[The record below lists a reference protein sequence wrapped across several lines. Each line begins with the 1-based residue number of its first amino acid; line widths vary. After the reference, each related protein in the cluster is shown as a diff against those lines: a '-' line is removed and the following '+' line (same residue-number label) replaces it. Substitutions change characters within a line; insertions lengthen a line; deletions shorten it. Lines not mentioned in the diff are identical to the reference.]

1 LTSGGEVMRGLRLII
16 GDSDSRSRKKIRD
29 VAQKQGFI
37 IVGEARDGLT
47 ALTQIRSTQ
56 PDLVILDVQLPVM
69 GGMEIAKIVE
79 ENRISPVVLISAF
92 SQLEIIEQ
100 IKDSWVFAYL
110 IKPVSEG
117 TLIAAMELALAKYE
131 QVSELEQE
139 INQLKESLATRILVD
154 KAKGILMKRLAVNEA
169 DAFRYIQKQSMKKR
183 VAMKAI
189 AEAIILSHDL

>member
-1 LTSGGEVMRGLRLII
+1 MRGLRLII

-37 IVGEARDGLT
+37 VVGEARDGLT

>member
-1 LTSGGEVMRGLRLII
+1 MRGLRLII